1 MLTKEEYEK
10 TYQGIGFSQLTSP
23 DFTEKLLYNFEF
35 EDILNQVLAI
45 HNYTQDFSE
54 VVFTY
59 MAVNPQIGVERK
71 DKIRYSRKEKALEL
85 FVNLDRERLE
95 KATQQEALQMMC
107 ELYLE
112 SIEKYLTKRKD
123 FDAKR
128 YYQDVKEVFVKHEF
142 IKA

>member
-1 MLTKEEYEK
+1 MTIEEFRQIYRGLGTSFMLTE
-10 TYQGIGFSQLTSP
+10 
-23 DFTEKLLYNFEF
+23 EF
-35 EDILNQVLAI
+35 ENKLVFNTDIRIPINKELTIEKYSN
-45 HNYTQDFSE
+45 
-54 VVFTY
+54 VVKEFCLIY
-59 MAVNPQIGVERK
+59 MALPPGKAIQRA
-71 DKIRYSRKEKALEL
+71 DKLRFSRKYKMLDL
-85 FVNLDRERLE
+85 FVNMDIARLE

>member
-1 MLTKEEYEK
+1 MITKEKLEK
-10 TYQGIGFSQLTSP
+10 IYQGIGFSTLISE
-23 DFTEKLLYNFEF
+23 DYEKKVVDDVLIEV
-35 EDILNQVLAI
+35 ELNQSLSLN
-45 HNYTQDFSE
+45 NYTQDFSE

-142 IKA
+142 IK